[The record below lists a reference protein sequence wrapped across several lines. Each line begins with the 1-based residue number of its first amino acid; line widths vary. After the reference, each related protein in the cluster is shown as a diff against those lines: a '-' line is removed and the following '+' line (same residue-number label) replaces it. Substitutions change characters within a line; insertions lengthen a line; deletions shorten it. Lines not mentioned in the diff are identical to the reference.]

1 LLRAAGEELS
11 GKDNIMNMRGTPSE
25 LRPDL
30 WYVGED
36 RIACVIRSIIEPSV
50 SSEDMRRAI
59 IDCGDSETINTV
71 VDNRGSNNLRTS
83 YKDDARNAIKG
94 KCYDQGIIQSC
105 SSCHKEENAFLE
117 CEWYVAGKKEL

>member
-1 LLRAAGEELS
+1 
-11 GKDNIMNMRGTPSE
+11 MRGTPSE

-36 RIACVIRSIIEPSV
+36 RIACVIQSIIEASV

-59 IDCGDSETINTV
+59 IDCGDSETINNTV

-83 YKDDARNAIKG
+83 YKDNARNAIKG
-94 KCYDQGIIQSC
+94 RCYHQGIIQSC
-105 SSCHKEENAFLE
+105 SSCHEKNEDNTLLE
-117 CEWYVAGKKEL
+117 CEWYVARKKEL